1 MKDELIILC
10 PNILKAQDT
19 ITSIVEDGAYA
30 STVNHI
36 SINLVNGTSFTFV
49 PEGDA
54 KAFAIKGA
62 KSTAYYICSFER
74 FKEILNKSRKDH
86 ERSDTNGI

>member
-30 STVNHI
+30 GTIDYV
-36 SINLVNGTSFTFV
+36 SIKFVNGKSFIFFQ
-49 PEGDA
+49 EGDA
-54 KAFAIKGA
+54 KAFAIKG
-62 KSTAYYICSFER
+62 TAATADICSFER
-74 FKEILNKSRKDH
+74 FKENLNKSRKDH
-86 ERSDTNGI
+86 ERSN